1 MAPWN
6 GYERLLDPN
15 NSNKSGRI
23 VRFLWGNALLIA
35 TVVSISFAIL
45 VGVLVSLYT
54 KPDRIAL
61 LLVSLP
67 GEVFL
72 NMLKMI
78 IVPLIIFSVMT
89 GIGSLDFKSS
99 LSLLWRTLVYYMS
112 TTFAAVILGISLV
125 VAIAPGVQQAGS
137 GCQPLPSGR
146 ELTGECKNLTV
157 ADSIADLLRNLFP
170 ENIMSAVIFQV
181 HTTCEVRPKP
191 LPCECRNSSVS
202 FENTTCRGREEELV
216 FSVESSMSPNILGI
230 IVFSSVLAVIL
241 SSMGPEG
248 RRIIQVISVLNEAIL
263 KLVRLIMIY
272 SPIGIFFLVVGEL
285 MKIDA
290 LQETFAQLGLYMC
303 TVIVGLIVHSCIVL
317 PVVYVVLA
325 RRNPFK
331 LVYGTLEAM
340 LTAASTSSRSVTGCD
355 VLGGLCLSSVLLLSV
370 RQLSPSL

>member
-157 ADSIADLLRNLFP
+157 ADSVADLLRC
-170 ENIMSAVIFQV
+170 VV
-181 HTTCEVRPKP
+181 
-191 LPCECRNSSVS
+191 SSIS
-202 FENTTCRGREEELV
+202 TGDLCC
-216 FSVESSMSPNILGI
+216 VE
-230 IVFSSVLAVIL
+230 
-241 SSMGPEG
+241 
-248 RRIIQVISVLNEAIL
+248 
-263 KLVRLIMIY
+263 
-272 SPIGIFFLVVGEL
+272 
-285 MKIDA
+285 
-290 LQETFAQLGLYMC
+290 
-303 TVIVGLIVHSCIVL
+303 
-317 PVVYVVLA
+317 
-325 RRNPFK
+325 
-331 LVYGTLEAM
+331 
-340 LTAASTSSRSVTGCD
+340 
-355 VLGGLCLSSVLLLSV
+355 
-370 RQLSPSL
+370 